1 MALTQNKLNELLAS
15 FVKNFKEYDSLLRK
29 FYNEKRA
36 FFQGAKYASSSAFD
50 KPKPM
55 PPEYY
60 PGYRATVE
68 MMEQI
73 EVHADKNI
81 FPANLFI
88 SKAPNETPEEKAYR
102 RANYKNTT
110 MPVFVD
116 FINTLNR
123 CTADQNWSFSTS
135 DERLLN
141 YIEHGAQKF
150 GGMEGLLKNFIP
162 QLKTKDANGIIAIE
176 PKEIPLRK
184 DAEGNLILDESGSAI
199 VSDDA
204 MEVEPVYYSS
214 RDVIGRENGEYFMV
228 IAKEKT
234 EISVNGKQINDGVVL
249 YIFDDEN
256 IYESRQYGKLID
268 YSFTEFAVKYHHG
281 LGKVNAAVFGGIP
294 AIYEGRIF
302 YISPFSSA
310 ADLLD
315 LCLLDESNLFVIKA
329 TTVYNY
335 KVAIGTPCT
344 FQRDGHACNDGQI
357 FNTHANGGVGADED
371 CPACLGAGLRPRMS
385 PFGVLLI
392 NPGVSTS
399 TNPEGDSKISG
410 DYLKLIAP
418 PVEAPKLLREEI
430 EKNEKRAR
438 KIMHI
443 PDADSA
449 VSGEEASTATGSLN
463 KARALYAFIQP
474 QASQIFAMYEYLLD
488 CANRMMFT
496 SPEPF
501 TLIPAKT
508 YDLLTPADQL
518 AVIAELSN
526 SGLPPALITS
536 HIEQYL
542 GSVMYANRDIE
553 AAFKLIMQEDVL
565 LAMTRDDINL
575 RLTAGKIE
583 PWRDTLHQSGL
594 QLIKQLFDANDGFFR
609 QDYTE
614 QAAQLIA
621 FAKENT
627 IAPQADPRL
636 AAEEQLRRIA
646 AQTV

>member
-68 MMEQI
+68 MLEQI

-184 DAEGNLILDESGSAI
+184 NAEGNLILDESGSAI

-204 MEVEPVYYSS
+204 MEVETVYYSS
-214 RDVIGRENGEYFMV
+214 RDVIGRENDEYFIL

-357 FNTHANGGVGADED
+357 FNTHANGGVGA
-371 CPACLGAGLRPRMS
+371 
-385 PFGVLLI
+385 
-392 NPGVSTS
+392 
-399 TNPEGDSKISG
+399 
-410 DYLKLIAP
+410 
-418 PVEAPKLLREEI
+418 
-430 EKNEKRAR
+430 
-438 KIMHI
+438 
-443 PDADSA
+443 
-449 VSGEEASTATGSLN
+449 
-463 KARALYAFIQP
+463 
-474 QASQIFAMYEYLLD
+474 
-488 CANRMMFT
+488 
-496 SPEPF
+496 
-501 TLIPAKT
+501 
-508 YDLLTPADQL
+508 
-518 AVIAELSN
+518 
-526 SGLPPALITS
+526 
-536 HIEQYL
+536 
-542 GSVMYANRDIE
+542 
-553 AAFKLIMQEDVL
+553 
-565 LAMTRDDINL
+565 
-575 RLTAGKIE
+575 
-583 PWRDTLHQSGL
+583 
-594 QLIKQLFDANDGFFR
+594 
-609 QDYTE
+609 
-614 QAAQLIA
+614 
-621 FAKENT
+621 
-627 IAPQADPRL
+627 
-636 AAEEQLRRIA
+636 
-646 AQTV
+646 